1 MFQHTATRRRLPS
14 SLSSDT
20 LFSLFQ
26 HTATRRR
33 LRELSI
39 NKVITA
45 LVSTHSHP
53 KAAANLTG
61 FYIQIMRFQHTA
73 TRRRLRELSIN
84 KVITALVSTHSHPKA
99 AANLTGFYIQIMR
112 FQHTATRRRLH
123 SHTQPYLIYS
133 QSFNTQPPEGGC
145 RKIHADRILN
155 LGFNTQ
161 PPEGGCWC

>member
-1 MFQHTATRRRLPS
+1 MFQHTATRRRLLSGAFLGLYLIMFQHTATRRRLPS

-20 LFSLFQ
+20 LFSL
-26 HTATRRR
+26 
-33 LRELSI
+33 
-39 NKVITA
+39 
-45 LVSTHSHP
+45 
-53 KAAANLTG
+53 
-61 FYIQIMRFQHTA
+61 FQHTA